1 MADTANFAPNSDIS
15 GVYSPQ
21 DFSFNTV
28 NFITAAKQ
36 KLELRKII
44 HEFSF
49 FEDIYSFT
57 VSGYIKL
64 IDSQGFIELLQLTG
78 NEYLELDI
86 GKTKNGKN
94 NLVGKFRVYKLAPRT
109 PSGNMNFEYYTLYFC
124 SEELMLSE
132 QIKVSNSYKGKKIS
146 ENIKDILVEKLKVAS
161 NRIEKIEET
170 TGISNLVVPKVRPF
184 EAISWLSNYAMPQEG
199 GKVGADMLFFET
211 KDGFNFRSLQSLYKS
226 DPYATYKY
234 QQKNLNDKIQDLQE
248 KASTVLNYEIVK
260 SFDMLNEINSGTMAN
275 RLMSLDPLTRNF
287 KTTDFNYDKY
297 KEESTSLN
305 SGGATNETKNRFGK
319 VASESYEGMLKL
331 TVGNSNQKD
340 NAYIKEKNFDTKD
353 IFMEKTLP
361 NRTAQMALSNFT
373 LLKISIPGDIGI
385 TAGRTIEFKINSLS
399 PKKGGRD
406 EDKFYSGKYLVT
418 AVRHIIVSPT
428 RFQTILE
435 IAKESSPTKYVTR
448 DTSSAEAKS
457 LSGFTDSMNSFGI

>member
-1 MADTANFAPNSDIS
+1 MEQFQPNTSSS

-21 DFSFNTV
+21 DFSINTV

-36 KLELRKII
+36 KLELRKLI

-64 IDSQGFIELLQLTG
+64 TDSQGFVELLQLTG
-78 NEYLELDI
+78 NEYLEIDI

-94 NLVGKFRVYKLAPRT
+94 NLKGKFRVYKLAPRS

-146 ENIKDILVEKLKVAS
+146 ENIQNILFEKLKVS
-161 NRIEKIEET
+161 KDRIQKIEET
-170 TGISNLVVPKVRPF
+170 TGISNLVVPKVKPF
-184 EAISWLSNYAMPQEG
+184 EAISWLSNYARPKDG
-199 GKVGADMLFFET
+199 AKVGADMLFFET
-211 KDGFNFRSLQSLYKS
+211 KDGFNFRSLQSLYK
-226 DPYATYKY
+226 DKPYATYKY
-234 QQKNLNDKIQDLQE
+234 EQKNLDDKVQNLQE
-248 KASTVLNYEIVK
+248 KFSTVLKYEIVK

-287 KTTDFNYDKY
+287 KTTDFSYDEY
-297 KEESTSLN
+297 KDKSQSLN
-305 SGGATNETKNRFGK
+305 KGDTTNQTKNRLGK
-319 VASESYEGMLKL
+319 TSSESYESKLKL
-331 TVGNSNQKD
+331 TVGNANQKD
-340 NAYIKEKNFDTKD
+340 NAYIKGKSVDTKD
-353 IFMEKTLP
+353 IFMETTVP
-361 NRTAQMALSNFT
+361 NRTAQLALANFT
-373 LLKISIPGDIGI
+373 VLKISIPGDTGI
-385 TAGRTIEFKINSLS
+385 TAGRTIEFKLNTLK
-399 PKKGGRD
+399 PTKGKKD

-428 RFQTILE
+428 VFQTVLE
-435 IAKESSPTKYVTR
+435 ISKESSPTDYVTR
-448 DTSSAEAKS
+448 DSSSADSKG
-457 LSGFTDSMNSFGI
+457 LSGFTGAMNNIFGRL